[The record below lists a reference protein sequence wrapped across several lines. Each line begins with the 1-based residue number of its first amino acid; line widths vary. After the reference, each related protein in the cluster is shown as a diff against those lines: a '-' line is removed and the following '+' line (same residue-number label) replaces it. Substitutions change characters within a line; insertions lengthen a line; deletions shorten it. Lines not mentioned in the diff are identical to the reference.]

1 MTQPCVP
8 VTAVFRAHQEA
19 LLPLVRAMT
28 YKDLT
33 DDAWHGKEQML
44 ECSLNIA
51 APDFREELDRT
62 GRLAALRSGRFSSF
76 ACDLGPAWGS
86 VRLGRS
92 PNGYPRYLPGS
103 EPMSEEA
110 FLEGARANVS
120 FLRQRF
126 AGRIKAENLNY
137 FPTGA
142 YEMVCDPAFIARTLR
157 TLQVELL
164 LDIGHLTIS
173 AHNLGIPIAR
183 YLDCLP
189 LELVSEV
196 QLSRSRVMQ
205 GIWEDAHEPP
215 DEEEWE
221 ILDWLRA
228 HSTVRYVTVEYY
240 RDGDRLVAAYQELA
254 RRLAARMLGQG
265 S

>member
-8 VTAVFRAHQEA
+8 VTEVFRAHQEA
-19 LLPLVRAMT
+19 LLPLVGAVT
-28 YKDLT
+28 YKDVT
-33 DDAWHGKEQML
+33 DDAWDGKEQML
-44 ECSLNIA
+44 ECSVNIA
-51 APDFREELDRT
+51 APDFRQALDRT
-62 GRLAALRSGRFSSF
+62 GRLAALHSSRFSSF

-103 EPMSEEA
+103 DPMSEEA

-120 FLRQRF
+120 FLRQQF

-157 TLQVELL
+157 ALQVELL

-173 AHNLGIPIAR
+173 AHNLGIPVAR
-183 YLDCLP
+183 YLDGLP

-215 DEEEWE
+215 GEEEWE
-221 ILDWLRA
+221 ILDRLCERSMIR
-228 HSTVRYVTVEYY
+228 HVTIEYY
-240 RDGDRLVAAYQELA
+240 RDGDRLVASYQELS
-254 RRLAARMLGQG
+254 RQLAARTLGRG
-265 S
+265 V